1 MKISIITTFYNSSE
15 YISECINSV
24 QNIHSEHDV
33 EHILVNDGSTD
44 NTLDIITTLKYK
56 NVRVIGKNHIGRGP
70 ALNLGLENATGYYIC
85 ILDSDDLINSK
96 WIDFFLKNYSKYD
109 RAGIFFG
116 QITTNMNIY
125 KSYKP
130 PSLISQKILNPSKI
144 LFYNPICHSG
154 AIFKRNTAI
163 HINGYSTSLKSQFDW
178 DLWLRL
184 SFINENFVKINYL
197 TAFKRLHPNQSFESK
212 KHFFYTING
221 AALQLKAVMSIKPV
235 YFVPVFIFAILRI
248 IWSFFPRKL
257 RTSRLFDMLR

>member
-154 AIFKRNTAI
+154 TIFKHSIASQ
-163 HINGYSTSLKSQFDW
+163 INGYSTSIKSQFDW

-184 SFINENFVKINYL
+184 AFVKENFVAINYL
-197 TAFKRLHPNQSFESK
+197 TTFKRLHSNQSFESK
-212 KHFFYTING
+212 QHFFYTIRG
-221 AALQLKAVMSIKPV
+221 VVLQLKATMNIKPI
-235 YFVPVFIFAILRI
+235 YFLPVLIFAIIRI